1 MISALWDVL
10 QSIGRAFFQVI
21 GALAHGAWDVLSGV
35 ASAVLW
41 PVRAVTG
48 LLFGDWS
55 TVGRWTPWYFL
66 LCAIVLATLT
76 GLVLWGFW
84 KKKQNH

>member
-1 MISALWDVL
+1 M
-10 QSIGRAFFQVI
+10 GRAFFEVI
-21 GALAHGAWDVLSGV
+21 GALARGSWDVLSSI
-35 ASAVLW
+35 ASAGLW

>member
-1 MISALWDVL
+1 M
-10 QSIGRAFFQVI
+10 GRAFFEVI
-21 GALAHGAWDVLSGV
+21 GALARGSWDVLSSI